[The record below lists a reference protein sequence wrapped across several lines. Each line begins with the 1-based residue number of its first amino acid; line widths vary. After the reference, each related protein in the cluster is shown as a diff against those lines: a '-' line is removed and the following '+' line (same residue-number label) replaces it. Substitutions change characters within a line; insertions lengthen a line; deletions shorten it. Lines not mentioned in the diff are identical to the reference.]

1 MKAEKVWDM
10 TSHLLFDVYDY
21 VTITYMMILKT
32 VKAVPE
38 ACTADILK
46 LSTELESL
54 M

>member
-21 VTITYMMILKT
+21 LTITYMMILKT

-46 LSTELESL
+46 LSIELESL